1 MNIIIYFM
9 IGLGWV
15 AGYDMAQEQHPTKIA
30 KSDFGGTVSGIL
42 VWPLFASSEISRF
55 IYSNIAESHDGK

>member
-1 MNIIIYFM
+1 M

-30 KSDFGGTVSGIL
+30 KSDFGGKVSGIL
-42 VWPLFASSEISRF
+42 VWPLLASGEVSRF
-55 IYSNIAESHDGK
+55 IYSNIAESYDGK

>member
-1 MNIIIYFM
+1 MNILIYLM

-30 KSDFGGTVSGIL
+30 KSDFVSGVSVGL
-42 VWPLFASSEISRF
+42 FWPVFASSEISRF